1 MAPRTV
7 FYAWQAQRPGK
18 CNRNLIQDAL
28 EHALGELAQNKEE
41 PIEFVLDQ
49 DARDVPGAPDI
60 STTILRKIEDC
71 SIFVADVTPVGKLI
85 NDKLT
90 PNPNVL
96 FELGYAWYKLGES
109 RIILVLNQAF
119 GAPEDLPF
127 DLLKRSLVLYHR
139 APDALDGP
147 ASVRATLSRRFRSLI
162 STITRDDSLRPLRE
176 QGLTTTDIALF
187 KAVYR
192 KMLEADRG
200 ECSYQEVLQVGNSI
214 GLDQPGVIGATQI
227 LLGLRLWDASPIIA
241 PTRFSRIEATA
252 PGMEQYCTAFLPDY
266 DALTTDV
273 RRRIVEGFTSRGE
286 ISSDELVSAVNK
298 PEIVIVHILKRL
310 QENDEICIAEDSEGI
325 DVCEVKPKL
334 KRLFEQS

>member
-28 EHALGELAQNKEE
+28 EHALRELAQNEE
-41 PIEFVLDQ
+41 DSVEFVLDQ

-71 SIFVADVTPVGKLI
+71 SIFVADVTPVGHLT
-85 NDKLT
+85 NGKLT

-96 FELGYAWYKLGES
+96 FELGYAWRKLGES

-127 DLLKRSLVLYHR
+127 DLLKRSLVLYNR

-147 ASVRATLSRRFRSLI
+147 ASVRATLSRHFRSLI
-162 STITRDDSLRPLRE
+162 STINRDDSLRPLRE
-176 QGLTTTDIALF
+176 QGLTTPDIALF
-187 KAVYR
+187 KAVYE

-200 ECSYQEVLQVGNSI
+200 CCSYEEVLQVGNSI
-214 GLDQPGVIGATQI
+214 GLDGPRVIDATQI
-227 LLGLRLWDASPIIA
+227 LSDRRLWDAPPIMG
-241 PTRFSRIEATA
+241 PTRFSHIEATA
-252 PGMEQYCTAFLPDY
+252 QGMEQYCTAFLPDY

-273 RRRIVEGFTSRGE
+273 RRRIDEGFTSSGE
-286 ISSDELVSAVNK
+286 ISGDELASAVK
-298 PEIVIVHILKRL
+298 RPGIVIEHILKRL
-310 QENDEICIAEDSEGI
+310 QENDEIRIAEDSGGI
-325 DVCEVKPKL
+325 SVYDVKPKL